1 MIWKKGLGLLF
12 FASLFMGLVVR
23 SQGLVT
29 QIIYVKDPQ
38 QTPIHLAS
46 FTYQDS
52 FLDVKGNSEGMYRLL
67 LPSNGSYTLEIRAPY
82 YENTLIS
89 FSLTDASKG
98 PIRVIL
104 SPSSFRGETLLEDG
118 TDALTWSESDL
129 DGLGGEAAAPFL
141 LQATRDIFLGSAAF
155 DFGQAFFK
163 IKSLD
168 AKYGAVFI
176 NGIQVNKWFN
186 GRPQWS
192 DWGGLNT
199 LTREQTYSHGLSSIS
214 NDFGGL
220 LGSTHLSILPANM
233 RPGWHFSSSLSNRS
247 YTLRQMVT
255 YVSPL
260 KNGFSMAVGGSFRG
274 AKRGYQEG
282 TPYSALSGLTSL
294 DFHSPNDRHRL
305 NTTLIYTYNR
315 RGRSAALTREV
326 AAIHGSDYNPY
337 WGYDKGG
344 LRNSRNKTLMTKTF
358 ILEYEF
364 AIERFRLS
372 LALGHIGG
380 KDVRSRLSYF
390 NAPNPDPT
398 YYKKLPS
405 YYLNSPIGANYF
417 SAITAEEALNR
428 NPQIQWDQLYEA
440 NTNLLSQDRV
450 VYLESEDVLIQNQW
464 TGVLR
469 GFWVLNDFQELDLG
483 LEWRLNPMA
492 QYAQIK
498 DLLGGKRH
506 LDIDPFSQTLNDI
519 GGSEYKNEGAI
530 FGYHYALQMQGKR
543 AYIQW
548 RGNFRHWDAFAS
560 LSAQQRSGY
569 RWGKM
574 QNERY
579 LDQSLGKGERLEFN
593 TLKVKLGTTYKF
605 NGRHQIQMT
614 FLRGSEPVEAAKWY
628 INPRDRQL
636 ISPDLKSE
644 QLLWTEANYHLRLPK
659 LLGRFNLFYGHF
671 KDQNSLRYFFT
682 ETALGSDF
690 VQEWVSGQN
699 TKHIGFEFGFQ
710 HQLSSAV
717 QINFSGALGKYTITN
732 NPNIKLFFD
741 PGLGSLQPNN
751 LQGVQDFGVA
761 RLAGTSLPLGP
772 ARAFSLGISYRDPSY
787 WWFSI
792 SLNSLG
798 LSYVGPSYLRST
810 TSFLLA
816 DQVSGAPLSP
826 STKLIT
832 PIQKSLPSFHLM
844 NLVAGKSWLV
854 EGKYTSLFL
863 SVNNLLN
870 QQYLS
875 GGYEQSRKASIESFT
890 EDQRSGQPSFDT
902 KFWHGSGRTFFLN
915 INLSFPPRTTKN
927 APDRI
932 LE

>member
-1 MIWKKGLGLLF
+1 MVCKRGLRFLLV
-12 FASLFMGLVVR
+12 AGLFMGCIVR

-29 QIIYVKDPQ
+29 QIVYVKDLQ
-38 QTPIHLAS
+38 QNPILTAS
-46 FTYQDS
+46 FNLQGS
-52 FLDVKGNSEGMYRLL
+52 FLDARSNSEGMYRLL
-67 LPSNGSYTLEIRAPY
+67 LPSNGNYTLEISAAY
-82 YENTLIS
+82 YETIPLNVIIS
-89 FSLTDASKG
+89 EASNS
-98 PIRVIL
+98 PLYVEL
-104 SPSSFRGETLLEDG
+104 SPSSFRENTLLEDG
-118 TDALTWSESDL
+118 TDALTLSESDL
-129 DGLGGEAAAPFL
+129 EGLGGDAAAPYL

-168 AKYGAVFI
+168 AKYGAVFV
-176 NGIQVNKWFN
+176 NGIQMNKWYN

-199 LTREQTYSHGLSSIS
+199 LTRQQTYSHGLSSVS

-220 LGSTHLSILPANM
+220 LGSTHLSIQPSSM

-247 YTLRQMVT
+247 YALREMVT

-260 KNGFSMAVGGSFRG
+260 KNGISMAVGGSFRG
-274 AKRGYQEG
+274 AKRGYQQG
-282 TPYSALSGLTSL
+282 TPYKAFSGLASIEYA
-294 DFHSPNDRHRL
+294 PNEQHRF
-305 NTTLIYTYNR
+305 NSTLIYTFNK
-315 RGRSAALTREV
+315 RGRSAALTQEV
-326 AAIHGSDYNPY
+326 ATLHGSDYNPY
-337 WGYDKGG
+337 WGHDKGV
-344 LRNSRNKTLMTKTF
+344 LRNSRNKTLLTKTLLF
-358 ILEYEF
+358 NYDLRL
-364 AIERFRLS
+364 ERFRLN
-372 LALGHIGG
+372 LALGHIAG
-380 KDVRSRLSYF
+380 KDIRSRLSYF

-405 YYLNSPIGANYF
+405 YYLNSPIGANYYA
-417 SAITAEEALNR
+417 AITAKEALRR
-428 NPQIQWDQLYEA
+428 NPQIQWEKLYEA
-440 NTNLLSQDRV
+440 NTNLLGQDRV
-450 VYLESEDVLIQNQW
+450 AYLESEDVLIQNQF
-464 TGVLR
+464 TGVMRL
-469 GFWVLNDFQELDLG
+469 FWELNDFQELDLG
-483 LEWRLNPMA
+483 VEWRLNPIA

-506 LDIDPFSQTLNDI
+506 LDIDPFSQTLNDV
-519 GGSEYKNEGAI
+519 GGAKYKNEGDI
-530 FGYHYALQMQGKR
+530 FGYHYLLRMQGKR

-569 RWGKM
+569 RLGKM

-579 LDQSLGKGERLEFN
+579 LDSSLGKDAVLRFN
-593 TLKVKLGTTYKF
+593 TIKAKIGASYKF
-605 NGRHQIQMT
+605 NGRHQLQMT
-614 FLRGSEPVEAAKWY
+614 LLQGREPIEGSKWY
-628 INPRDRQL
+628 INPRDRPL
-636 ISPDLKSE
+636 ISPDIKAEHLF
-644 QLLWTEANYHLRLPK
+644 WTEVNYHLRLPK
-659 LLGRFNLFYGHF
+659 ILGRFNLFYGRF

-682 ETALGSDF
+682 ETALGADF

-710 HQLSSAV
+710 HQISAAV

-732 NPNIKLFFD
+732 NPNVKLFFD
-741 PGLGSLQPNN
+741 PGLESLQPNN
-751 LQGVQDFGVA
+751 LEGVQDFGAA
-761 RLAGTSLPLGP
+761 RVKGASLPLGP

-787 WWFSI
+787 WWFSV

-810 TSFLLA
+810 AAFLLP
-816 DQVSGAPLSP
+816 DQLSGEPLSP
-826 STKLIT
+826 TTNLLT
-832 PIQKSLPSFHLM
+832 PTQRSLPSFHLM

-915 INLSFPPRTTKN
+915 LNISLPPKGHKK
-927 APDRI
+927 
-932 LE
+932 